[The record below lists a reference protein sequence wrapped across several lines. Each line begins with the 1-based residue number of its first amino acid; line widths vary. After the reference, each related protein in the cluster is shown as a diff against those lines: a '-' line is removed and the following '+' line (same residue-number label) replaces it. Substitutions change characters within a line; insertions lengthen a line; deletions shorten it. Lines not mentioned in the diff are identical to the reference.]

1 MELQTYNVLATM
13 VILMNRTIVIGFILL
28 LLTACSTN
36 EDISTQASDTR
47 SKSSTQKRHSTHLEN
62 INIVFQD
69 NNKEI

>member
-47 SKSSTQKRHSTHLEN
+47 SKSRTQKRHSTHLEN
-62 INIVFQD
+62 VNIVFQD